1 MKKRR
6 IYSLALL
13 AGDLVALYAGLLA
26 TILFKYPPKDFP
38 WIWDIHLAPFS
49 IIFGFWI
56 LIFFIAGLY
65 EQEAWATN
73 TLIRERLIKS
83 MTAAIIVAVLLF
95 YLVSAFGIT
104 PKTNLLIQS
113 FLSFALIMGW
123 RMLFSS
129 VLRNA
134 SKTNVLF
141 LGVSPEVTLFA
152 EFLNQNP
159 QLGYTAQA
167 LMPTDD
173 ATIPQTAIEIVKPTS
188 DLRPLIEEKKI
199 ALVVAS
205 QDIRSRKEFVRM
217 LYNLLPT
224 GVTFADFPTFY
235 ENLTGKIPTS
245 LISEVWFLE
254 NLAGGKKRLY
264 EILKRVSDIVIAIG
278 FTCGIILI
286 LPFVALGILL
296 STPREI
302 AAYKKYRARSGDG
315 LLFFRQQRVGRAG
328 KAFYFAKFRSQRLG
342 AELMSETKSTEN
354 DQRQYPFGQLL
365 RACYLDELPQVW
377 NVLKGEMSFVGP
389 RPERPEYVTR
399 LKEQIPFYEMRLLVP
414 PGITG
419 WTQVSMKNDASVED
433 APEKMQYDLY
443 YIKNRSFALDMTILL
458 KTFFVMISRGG
469 R

>member
-1 MKKRR
+1 MHMKKRR

-26 TILFKYPPKDFP
+26 TILVKYPPAEFQ
-38 WIWDIHLAPFS
+38 WVWDIHLAPFS
-49 IIFGFWI
+49 IVFSFWI

-73 TLIRERLIKS
+73 TLVRERLIKS
-83 MTAAIIVAVLLF
+83 MAASIIVAALLF
-95 YLVSAFGIT
+95 YLVPAFGIT
-104 PKTNLLIQS
+104 PKTNLLVQS

-129 VLRNA
+129 VLRSA

-141 LGVSPEVTLFA
+141 LGVS
-152 EFLNQNP
+152 
-159 QLGYTAQA
+159 
-167 LMPTDD
+167 
-173 ATIPQTAIEIVKPTS
+173 
-188 DLRPLIEEKKI
+188 
-199 ALVVAS
+199 S
-205 QDIRSRKEFVRM
+205 QDIKSRKEFVRM

-245 LISEVWFLE
+245 LISEIWFLE

-264 EILKRVSDIVIAIG
+264 EISKRASDIIIAIG

-286 LPFVALGILL
+286 LPFIAVGIIL

-302 AAYKKYRARSGDG
+302 IAYKKYRARSGDG
-315 LLFFRQQRVGRAG
+315 ILFFRQQRVGRAG
-328 KAFYFAKFRSQRLG
+328 KTFYFAKFRSQRLG
-342 AELMSETKSTEN
+342 AERMSEVKSAEN
-354 DQRQYPFGQLL
+354 DQRQYPFGRLL

-389 RPERPEYVTR
+389 RPERPEYVAR
-399 LKEQIPFYEMRLLVP
+399 LKEEIPFYEMRLLVP

-419 WTQVSMKNDASVED
+419 WAQVSMKNDASVED

>member
-26 TILFKYPPKDFP
+26 TILVKYPPAEFQ
-38 WIWDIHLAPFS
+38 WVWDIHLAPFS
-49 IIFGFWI
+49 IVFSFWI

-73 TLIRERLIKS
+73 TLVRERLIKS
-83 MTAAIIVAVLLF
+83 MAASIIVAALLF
-95 YLVSAFGIT
+95 YLVPAFGIT
-104 PKTNLLIQS
+104 PKTNLLVQS

-129 VLRNA
+129 VLRSA

-141 LGVSPEVTLFA
+141 LGVSPEVIAFA

-159 QLGYTAQA
+159 QLGYTASVLMHTDETA
-167 LMPTDD
+167 LP
-173 ATIPQTAIEIVKPTS
+173 ATTIEIAAPTS
-188 DLRPLIEEKKI
+188 DLGPIIKHKKI
-199 ALVVAS
+199 TLVVAS
-205 QDIRSRKEFVRM
+205 QDIKSRKEFVRM

-245 LISEVWFLE
+245 LISEIWFLE

-264 EILKRVSDIVIAIG
+264 EISKRASDIIIAIG

-286 LPFVALGILL
+286 LPFIAVGIIL

-302 AAYKKYRARSGDG
+302 IAYKKYRARSGDG
-315 LLFFRQQRVGRAG
+315 ILFFRQQRVGRAG
-328 KAFYFAKFRSQRLG
+328 KTFYFAKFRSQRLG
-342 AELMSETKSTEN
+342 AERMSEVKSAEN
-354 DQRQYPFGQLL
+354 DQRQYPFGRLL

-389 RPERPEYVTR
+389 RPERPEYVAR
-399 LKEQIPFYEMRLLVP
+399 LKEEIPFYEMRLLVP

-419 WTQVSMKNDASVED
+419 WAQVSMKNDASVED